1 MKRIKSRGQQ
11 KDKRIK
17 VSSYLRQLRAIHAWG
32 QEKGADFSTWRQ
44 PVLIVNGDHDAMVPT
59 ENSYVLEK
67 MFPNSQLHIYPD
79 AGHMSI
85 FQNASDFATR
95 TVKFL
100 QS

>member
-1 MKRIKSRGQQ
+1 M
-11 KDKRIK
+11 
-17 VSSYLRQLRAIHAWG
+17 SYIDLPLHGRHDCPGSGRFDPGAD
-32 QEKGADFSTWRQ
+32 QEPGADFSTWRQ

-67 MFPNSQLHIYPD
+67 KFPNSQLHIYPD

-85 FQNASDFATR
+85 FQNASDFAAR